1 MNGEICELGYCESEG
16 ANVCV
21 KVVLCLC
28 KCIMP
33 WNYHIKPYHL
43 LCNYHYF
50 VMTIFMA
57 MIVEVLLYFV
67 CISVKA

>member
-1 MNGEICELGYCESEG
+1 MNVTENERVNECMY
-16 ANVCV
+16 
-21 KVVLCLC
+21 LC
-28 KCIMP
+28 KCDVQL
-33 WNYHIKPYHL
+33 NVYFRPYH

-57 MIVEVLLYFV
+57 MIVKVLLYFV